1 MRVLKQSEVKSVS
14 GGLFFKLF
22 LLKKIF
28 HKGHGYGH
36 GGHGHGHGYGHG
48 HGDHKK
54 GC

>member
-14 GGLFFKLF
+14 GGLLFLKLF

-36 GGHGHGHGYGHG
+36 GGHGHGHGHDKGGYG
-48 HGDHKK
+48 K